1 VTCKQREIVRL
12 VALGFS
18 GAEIARLL
26 RMSEGAVRGRLS
38 RAYRHTG
45 ARSQA
50 GLVGWC
56 VAHGVVTVED
66 LQKAYCGGEV
76 GQGAKRES

>member
-1 VTCKQREIVRL
+1 VTSKQREIVRL
-12 VALGFS
+12 VSLGYS
-18 GAEIARLL
+18 GSEIARQL
-26 RMSEGAVRGRLS
+26 RLSQAAVRGRLS

-56 VAHGVVTVED
+56 VAHGVVTLED
-66 LQKAYCGGEV
+66 LQKAYGSDGAV
-76 GQGAKRES
+76 GRGPER